1 MGVALLEVAYFAIWR
16 RRTTQ
21 GTVFPKFADFSVGS
35 CPVGTSVCTN
45 LPASYRLITRK
56 SRGGK

>member
-1 MGVALLEVAYFAIWR
+1 MGVALLEIAYFAIRR

-35 CPVGTSVCTN
+35 CPIGASVRTN
-45 LPASYRLITRK
+45 FPASYRLITRK
-56 SRGGK
+56 PRGGK